1 MQARRSNPERS
12 DATRDALIGAARRLF
27 AEKGYAAT
35 GTPEIV
41 AAAKVTRGALY
52 HHFADKAD
60 LFRAV
65 VEREHA
71 AIAAA
76 IEAAAPPEMNPVG
89 AIVEGGET
97 FLAAMDDPGRRRI
110 LLVEAPAVL
119 GPAEAA
125 AIDAAHA
132 GRTLVEGVTAAI
144 EAGALRPLPPAV
156 LADLLDAI
164 YDRAALRA
172 TKAGAADYR
181 AAIRAIVAGL
191 AAPVA
196 APTRRARGSGGRGR
210 AG

>member
-1 MQARRSNPERS
+1 MQVRTNAERS
-12 DATRDALIGAARRLF
+12 DTTRDALLTAARRLF

-65 VEREHA
+65 AEREHGR
-71 AIAAA
+71 IAAE
-76 IEAAAPPEMNPVG
+76 IEAAAPPDMDPVA
-89 AIVEGGET
+89 AIVEGGEA
-97 FLAAMDDPGRRRI
+97 FLAAMADPGRRRI

-119 GPAEAA
+119 GPAAA
-125 AIDAAHA
+125 TAIDAEHA

-164 YDRAALRA
+164 YDRAALAA
-172 TKAGAADYR
+172 TRRNAADYR
-181 AAIRAIVAGL
+181 AAIRAIVEGL
-191 AAPVA
+191 AAPR
-196 APTRRARGSGGRGR
+196 RRAPRSGGRGR